1 MSLIAFIT
9 KMAVIPETVIANAI
23 AIMAVIPFMT
33 MMAIM
38 TMTMVA
44 LMALMNILNM
54 MASESI
60 SFTILHILVKNSV
73 KDTVI
78 MAAISITAIMATLD
92 VIDIRVRRPLNVTK
106 VTISL
111 VGLVAVFHLITRI
124 AVMM

>member
-1 MSLIAFIT
+1 
-9 KMAVIPETVIANAI
+9 
-23 AIMAVIPFMT
+23 
-33 MMAIM
+33 
-38 TMTMVA
+38 
-44 LMALMNILNM
+44 MALMNILNM

-60 SFTILHILVKNSV
+60 SFTILQIAYILVINSV

-78 MAAISITAIMATLD
+78 LAAISITAIMATLD